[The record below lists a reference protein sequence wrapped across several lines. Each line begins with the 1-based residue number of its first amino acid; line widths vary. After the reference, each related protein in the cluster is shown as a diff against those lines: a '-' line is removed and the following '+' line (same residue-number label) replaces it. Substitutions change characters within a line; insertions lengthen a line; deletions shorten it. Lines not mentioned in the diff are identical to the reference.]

1 MLCFGAT
8 GATFNLSALFIS
20 FFKNKSERQK
30 CNMLHICHPRQK
42 KEKSS
47 ADGDFETVSPASPLY
62 CANAATAS
70 ALSFIK
76 QIKRSV
82 LSPMRTDF
90 VFLPLSQIV
99 KPSSA
104 SAFIN
109 PFLEI
114 ENASSCSLHNLFTC
128 LCAMSAFR

>member
-1 MLCFGAT
+1 MQHA
-8 GATFNLSALFIS
+8 AHLS
-20 FFKNKSERQK
+20 
-30 CNMLHICHPRQK
+30 PRQK

-47 ADGDFETVSPASPLY
+47 ADGGFETVSPASPLY

-82 LSPMRTDF
+82 LSPMRMDF
-90 VFLPLSQIV
+90 VFLPLSQTV

-104 SAFIN
+104 SALIN

-114 ENASSCSLHNLFTC
+114 ENASSCSI
-128 LCAMSAFR
+128 A